1 MGKKRVGFPVIHRPT
16 PRHLIEKKSLAG
28 SVMTD
33 DERAAAL
40 AAVMEIKR
48 NNLDNWDP
56 DLDMSLSWLED

>member
-48 NNLDNWDP
+48 NNLDN
-56 DLDMSLSWLED
+56 